1 MFGIEP
7 ITEKN
12 KFGSECVQRESVRRK
27 YSKENISIGQF
38 VKVGIKYEKFI
49 KREILRRANIS
60 NGTFLGGIMPGT
72 IMSWGNYIFIEI
84 SQPWRKEILGWKSCH
99 VESMISF
106 SLSHRPLLDAVQV
119 SHHEGVAGNH
129 FTIVALCLEA
139 SQFIKAVQEEGVLL
153 LTRHTLKEWVYGL
166 DGVCKKRK
174 VGKSCCS
181 FSELVKKKKKRFSLL
196 FIKYI
201 ILWNYSST

>member
-1 MFGIEP
+1 MIKRKMFGIEP

-72 IMSWGNYIFIEI
+72 IMS
-84 SQPWRKEILGWKSCH
+84 
-99 VESMISF
+99 
-106 SLSHRPLLDAVQV
+106 
-119 SHHEGVAGNH
+119 
-129 FTIVALCLEA
+129 
-139 SQFIKAVQEEGVLL
+139 
-153 LTRHTLKEWVYGL
+153 
-166 DGVCKKRK
+166 
-174 VGKSCCS
+174 
-181 FSELVKKKKKRFSLL
+181 
-196 FIKYI
+196 
-201 ILWNYSST
+201 